1 MIDFDAPKPSH
12 KKMLTYFRI
21 VKRSFWRH
29 NLAIAGRSTRDFDV
43 FEKRNS

>member
-1 MIDFDAPKPSH
+1 MIDFDTAKPSH

-29 NLAIAGRSTRDFDV
+29 NLAIAGRSPRDFDV
-43 FEKRNS
+43 FEKRTG